1 MNECRRIPQCGHQR
15 LGYMKSD
22 NLSQPTMLRT
32 LHTITLA
39 LLITSGAAH
48 AAEHFC
54 GQPTAHPID
63 KALGAASARSG
74 GVTVDLH
81 DAQSAAYAAW
91 DKELNR
97 IYTQTLKA
105 AGPARRDALRAAQ
118 RAWLA
123 FDTAQGQ
130 WDVAMH
136 ADQGSSAAL
145 NIGGAALERRRARV
159 CDLSNDLQSLK
170 NE

>member
-1 MNECRRIPQCGHQR
+1 MYN
-15 LGYMKSD
+15 
-22 NLSQPTMLRT
+22 T
-32 LHTITLA
+32 TLA
-39 LLITSGAAH
+39 LLAALTLLAAGTHTAH

-54 GQPTAHPID
+54 GQTSAHPID
-63 KALGAASARSG
+63 KTLAAAAERSG
-74 GVTVDLH
+74 GVTVDLR

-97 IYTQTLKA
+97 IYAQVLKA
-105 AGPARRDALRAAQ
+105 AGPGRRDTLRAAQ

-130 WDVAMH
+130 WDSAMF
-136 ADQGSSAAL
+136 AEQGSSAAL

-159 CDLSNDLQSLK
+159 CKLSEDLDSLK
-170 NE
+170 DSQ

>member
-1 MNECRRIPQCGHQR
+1 M
-15 LGYMKSD
+15 S
-22 NLSQPTMLRT
+22 LRHT
-32 LHTITLA
+32 LLLHKAPYNTALA
-39 LLITSGAAH
+39 LLSALTLLAAGTQAAH

-97 IYTQTLKA
+97 LYAQVLKA
-105 AGPARRDALRAAQ
+105 AGPARRDALRTAQ

-130 WDVAMH
+130 WDAAMH

-159 CDLSNDLQSLK
+159 CTLSGDLDNLK
-170 NE
+170 DSP

>member
-1 MNECRRIPQCGHQR
+1 MHHSLHQP
-15 LGYMKSD
+15 LY
-22 NLSQPTMLRT
+22 NT
-32 LHTITLA
+32 TLA
-39 LLITSGAAH
+39 LLAALTLLAAGTHTAH

-54 GQPTAHPID
+54 GQTSAHPID
-63 KALGAASARSG
+63 KALAAAAERSG
-74 GVTVDLH
+74 GVTVDLR

-97 IYTQTLKA
+97 IYAHVLKA
-105 AGPARRDALRAAQ
+105 AGPGRRDTLRAAQ

-130 WDVAMH
+130 WDSAVF

-159 CDLSNDLQSLK
+159 CKLSEDLDSLK
-170 NE
+170 DSP

>member
-1 MNECRRIPQCGHQR
+1 MHHR
-15 LGYMKSD
+15 L
-22 NLSQPTMLRT
+22 LPPRHRT
-32 LHTITLA
+32 ALA
-39 LLITSGAAH
+39 LLTAFTLLAAGTQAVH

-54 GQPTAHPID
+54 GQRTAHPID
-63 KALGAASARSG
+63 KALGAASERSS
-74 GVTVDLH
+74 GVTVDLI
-81 DAQSAAYAAW
+81 DAQNAAYAAW

-97 IYTQTLKA
+97 IYAQVLKA
-105 AGPARRDALRAAQ
+105 AGPSRRDTLRTAQ

-130 WDVAMH
+130 WDSAVF

-159 CDLSNDLQSLK
+159 CALTNDLDSLK
-170 NE
+170 DSP